1 MTFLGMFKMKTKFVH
16 IRAVNKDGIVLG
28 NGGGTV
34 AFEID
39 DAGYVTRFASSI
51 CHPRD
56 NFSRYLGRVKAEG
69 RLQSKTYCV
78 YLNDNEIHE
87 KEFVQ
92 KMRTVGWEML
102 QDLPRIESSQS
113 SLGSSDC

>member
-1 MTFLGMFKMKTKFVH
+1 MKTKFVH

-78 YLNDNEIHE
+78 HLTENEIHE

-92 KMRTVGWEML
+92 KMRTKGWEML
-102 QDLPRIESSQS
+102 HSLETVQPSQS
-113 SLGSSDC
+113 SLGSGSC